1 VLVGDEDVAAVG
13 GDDAL
18 VHELQT
24 YALIVIGSHAAIVA
38 TAFGSTGPADWNSRD
53 WIWAMSQ
60 VHSRTFRV
68 DLEVPAAYGA
78 RVGNRRVQEQT
89 FRLLAPFADLLDH
102 DSNPNEVCCEWGVER
117 VVGNDVGSDF
127 LNGVAFVVKASRD
140 IKKGSE
146 AIISY
151 GERSDPH
158 FFMYYGFLLK
168 KNPFNR
174 APLFRKLQKGARW
187 CAQLCGHPQE
197 NDEVCARERD
207 ATVAETDQ
215 DGGDGGV
222 LGIMDGAAKA
232 TAREAAA
239 LQVGEN
245 ATVDDRLFRL
255 FHVLSGEEEIAVAA
269 ARTRANEVLSA
280 MNKATANRDERSSGA
295 AALAASF
302 RGRRRALLR
311 GIV

>member
-1 VLVGDEDVAAVG
+1 MLVGDEDVAAVG

-140 IKKGSE
+140 IQKGSE

-158 FFMYYGFLLK
+158 VFMYYGFLLK
-168 KNPFNR
+168 KTLSTARLCFASCRRGRDGARNCADTHRKTMRFVR
-174 APLFRKLQKGARW
+174 AREMLQSRKLIKMGATEECW
-187 CAQLCGHPQE
+187 GLW
-197 NDEVCARERD
+197 
-207 ATVAETDQ
+207 
-215 DGGDGGV
+215 
-222 LGIMDGAAKA
+222 
-232 TAREAAA
+232 TARP
-239 LQVGEN
+239 
-245 ATVDDRLFRL
+245 RR
-255 FHVLSGEEEIAVAA
+255 
-269 ARTRANEVLSA
+269 R
-280 MNKATANRDERSSGA
+280 
-295 AALAASF
+295 
-302 RGRRRALLR
+302 RGRLLPFKWAR
-311 GIV
+311 MPRSTTDYLDCFMF